1 MPHRRLARRPQASSS
16 PPPWLQPPALAV
28 TKHTYCITYHH
39 TASAN
44 VVWTTWSSSSTWLH
58 ATQRRRYSNTYIM
71 RGSLVVSVLDDVA
84 GQLHRPRVPFPR
96 CRGVRL
102 PIQGC
107 RPGFC
112 PPVAP
117 DHLDQSHGLGQPT
130 RPLAPLALIGSQHM
144 DPGRPSLQHIGQ
156 NKLFGEVLWL
166 TSAFAL
172 VGAPRGSS
180 QNLNVQIAWP
190 NLHTSAPHA
199 PL

>member
-1 MPHRRLARRPQASSS
+1 MPHRRLARRPVSSS

-44 VVWTTWSSSSTWLH
+44 VVWTTWSYSSTWLH

-71 RGSLVVSVLDDVA
+71 RGSLAVAMVDDVA
-84 GQLHRPRVPFPR
+84 GQLDR
-96 CRGVRL
+96 
-102 PIQGC
+102 
-107 RPGFC
+107 
-112 PPVAP
+112 PPVPPPRRRIGSLKVRGHPCSLHPPVRA
-117 DHLDQSHGLGQPT
+117 HQLHQLHVLGQPAL
-130 RPLAPLALIGSQHM
+130 PLLPLALIVNQHM

-156 NKLFGEVLWL
+156 NKLFGEVLRL